1 MPIISSY
8 SKSRTTRLAR
18 VLVYTLATIWMV
30 GMLVPFY
37 YTMVEATAD
46 RSAQNEVPPRLTF
59 RLAKVAYVSLD
70 MTNFVKAQ
78 LAKPGVNLEEAIK
91 GEIAVAATRPLYL
104 EASLEAVHVIASV
117 NGKVI
122 AEGEVPEWN
131 LTKYNTQWINMG
143 PDRARTDADLV
154 FTYFNIKYYPD
165 VLTGKTPGVSAP
177 WYSTPKVGSLD
188 ETLTNDIKQDG
199 AITSN
204 YSVSI
209 QGSVAHMFDGFLM
222 AIGPKE
228 LWSNFGQ
235 GSVPRWFFNS
245 MVYALGVILM
255 QLSISA
261 LAAYALSRLWPR
273 KTAYWLELFFLA
285 TMMLPEILLFL
296 PLVLMMQNFPF
307 PTVPFTS
314 LKLPGVNLMNT
325 YWAMILPHAA
335 WAFSILLFRGFFDQ
349 LPDELFQAARMDGA
363 NELQIFG
370 TIALPLSGPIY
381 ATMTIFTFMA
391 IWTDF
396 LWPYLVTN
404 KSVMWTLSIGL
415 FTQSGAGGAT
425 GGDPRVSMSMAL
437 ISAIPPLFIFL
448 FFQRY
453 LVKGIAYT
461 GLKG

>member
-8 SKSRTTRLAR
+8 SKSRKTRLAR
-18 VLVYTLATIWMV
+18 VFVYFLATLWLI

-37 YTMVEATAD
+37 YTIVMATAD
-46 RSAQNEVPPRLTF
+46 RAAQYEVPPRLDI

-70 MTNFVKAQ
+70 MTSFVKEN
-78 LAKPGVNLEEAIK
+78 LSKPGIDLEKAIK

-104 EASLEAVHVIASV
+104 DRELEAVHVIASV
-117 NGKVI
+117 NGKII
-122 AEGEVPEWN
+122 AEGEVPQWN

-143 PDRARTDADLV
+143 ADRARTDAERI
-154 FTYFNIKYYPD
+154 FTYFSVKYNQD
-165 VLTGKTPGVSAP
+165 VLTGKPGQAAP
-177 WYSTPKVGSLD
+177 WYGAPKAGSLD
-188 ETLTNDIKQDG
+188 EKVTNEIKTDG
-199 AITSN
+199 AVTSN
-204 YSVSI
+204 FSVSI
-209 QGSVAHMFDGFLM
+209 HGSVSHMFDGFLA

-228 LWSNFGQ
+228 LWTNFTN
-235 GSVPRWFFNS
+235 GSVPRWFINS
-245 MVYALGVILM
+245 MIYALGVILL

-261 LAAYALSRLWPR
+261 FAAYALSRLWPR
-273 KTAYWLELFFLA
+273 KAAYWLELFFLA
-285 TMMLPEILLFL
+285 TMMLPAILLFL

-307 PTVPFTS
+307 PTIPFTS
-314 LKLPGVNLMNT
+314 IKLPGVNIMNT

-363 NELQIFG
+363 SELQIFG
-370 TIALPLSGPIY
+370 RIAFPLSGPIY

-391 IWTDF
+391 IWAEF
-396 LWPYLVTN
+396 LWPYLVAN
-404 KSVMWTLSIGL
+404 KPAMWTLSIAL
-415 FTQSGAGGAT
+415 FSQSGAGGAT